1 MEYHFMVELDYFN
14 PEIYEKGSFENEI
27 NTIISYFRNS
37 NKLLS
42 LSLSPEDALIWV
54 VLKLDSEEEL
64 IELLDSVPLNYE
76 ISYEY
81 YFLNHYEVIQE
92 IGSFSLN

>member
-14 PEIYEKGSFENEI
+14 PEVYETGSFEKVI
-27 NTIISYFRNS
+27 NTILDYLRNS
-37 NKLLS
+37 GKLLS

-54 VLKLDSEEEL
+54 VLKFDSEEEL
-64 IELLDSVPLNYE
+64 IEVLDAIPLAYE

-81 YFLNHYEVIQE
+81 YFLSHYEVIQE

>member
-14 PEIYEKGSFENEI
+14 PEVYEKGSFENEL
-27 NTIISYFRNS
+27 NIILNHLRNS
-37 NKLLS
+37 GKVQS
-42 LSLSPEDALIWV
+42 LSLSHEDAIIWV
-54 VLKLDSEEEL
+54 VLKLDTEEEL
-64 IELLDSVPLNYE
+64 IELLDSIPLPYE

-92 IGSFSLN
+92 ISSFSLN